1 MSDETLETEIR
12 LYLIG
17 DHSVGKKSIV
27 KRFKTLNCS
36 KTNEHFEEEEEKK
49 NKKKEKKKEKKE
61 ENEKED
67 NNEMII
73 KKKEEKPKELSF
85 EEKKTL
91 ANEKIRLSLMKF
103 TKDYTFGQKNIS
115 LHFFPCLEARQVSFD
130 YEPKENDEEYDLV
143 KNYKITLKT
152 TKQEIQYYFNLP
164 GIKKNISIEHLFLF
178 VFDLK
183 DFSSFEKIC
192 VYFEELNKKF
202 LISSNFK
209 YVLIGNK
216 MDQKKNFSNEEKEIF
231 NSFISKYNIK
241 YYEISTLSFF
251 HFETFFENLFKEQF
265 TQILNGNSYEKKLHD
280 LLTNKGNF
288 SKSEKSLTRIDS
300 TPGPDKYNSNK
311 YDLPKI
317 ESEFRNTFMGKN
329 RFNNHIFINK
339 IGPLFPLIKKDYD
352 KDFSHSLKKQSKT
365 SYNQVNTWNSN
376 IKKEIKD
383 SLELN
388 CDIPGFSL
396 GMKFTSNLDLRKTR
410 RDLKYEM
417 NKKLDDAFGENNIRL
432 GSKSPPKFKYNDYF
446 EKYALLRKENYKSK
460 IDEMKKQE
468 EYIKE
473 LHDEVI
479 KKNEKER
486 KNLIDKIKEKEE
498 KYDSIYKQ
506 RELDKEKNRTFYKN
520 KVSTSR
526 LSKDNPVPKMY
537 DIRGKFDN
545 KKGFT
550 FGGKFKFNENKNKP
564 DPDFNI
570 ILGDFDKIIL
580 KSKKMQNPNQT
591 FEERFFTPKIEQPG
605 DPSKIFEK
613 LNKYKLNKI
622 NYLKDNASNFFDK
635 RKLKKEQVLKR
646 KREIEIQREEDLQNE
661 IERQIALT
669 GENFLLRDINYNLVE
684 DSSPKFT
691 MKGKYD
697 DNKFKFKD
705 YENEENLSNL
715 NLINPNIAIVR
726 PSLPSYSFGKS
737 ERFED
742 LKVKETLRKGKKNNN
757 NNNNNNIINEEEELN
772 NYFNYDSIGYQN
784 IKLNGENYMGTAR
797 KDTILKDNGV
807 PGPGYYWIKGFADI
821 VKEKGDKVNEVRT
834 RIREKELRE
843 KMGNVQEEKKTSVE
857 KINDDEDN
865 YYDNDIQGNELGDNK
880 ENIEEGNK
888 ENIEEGNKENVV
900 DDGIVKVENAVEN
913 QQEDNNIIQSDNV
926 ESKPEENN
934 IQNENNNENQQ
945 TENVNNNDIQN
956 ENNNENQL
964 TENVDNNAV
973 QNENNNDNQQTENNN
988 KIIENNQEE
997 EKKENIEKTD

>member
-757 NNNNNNIINEEEELN
+757 NNNIINEEEELN

-857 KINDDEDN
+857 KNNDDEDN
-865 YYDNDIQGNELGDNK
+865 YYDNDIQGNELGDNN
-880 ENIEEGNK
+880 NIEEGNNK
-888 ENIEEGNKENVV
+888 KNIDDGNKENC
-900 DDGIVKVENAVEN
+900 
-913 QQEDNNIIQSDNV
+913 
-926 ESKPEENN
+926 
-934 IQNENNNENQQ
+934 
-945 TENVNNNDIQN
+945 
-956 ENNNENQL
+956 
-964 TENVDNNAV
+964 
-973 QNENNNDNQQTENNN
+973 
-988 KIIENNQEE
+988 
-997 EKKENIEKTD
+997 